1 MDNSLNILIAEDEYI
16 VLRGL
21 KETLIDLGHNVVG
34 EAMDGE
40 TFVKLALETDPD
52 LLIVDVNLPALSGIE
67 AIERIGKVKLV
78 PSIIVTGYSSEETV
92 KRANSAGVFNY
103 LVKPVDEK
111 ELKPAIEIAMG
122 RFKEFMLLKKE
133 LHAQEEALE
142 ARKLIERA
150 KGILMDRNGI
160 RESEAMKL
168 LQKISRDKNLKL
180 IVVAKEIIEADN
192 TLHYGM

>member
-21 KETLIDLGHNVVG
+21 KETLIGLGHNVIG

-40 TFVKLALETDPD
+40 TFVKLALEKDPD
-52 LLIVDVNLPALSGIE
+52 LLIVDINLPALSGIE

-122 RFKEFMLLKKE
+122 RFKEFVLLKKE
-133 LHAQEEALE
+133 LQEQGEALE

-160 RESEAMKL
+160 KESEAMKL

-180 IVVAKEIIEADN
+180 VVVAREIIEADN

>member
-21 KETLIDLGHNVVG
+21 KETLTDLGHNVIG

-40 TFVKLALETDPD
+40 TFVKLALEKDPD
-52 LLIVDVNLPALSGIE
+52 LLIVDINLPALSGIE

-122 RFKEFMLLKKE
+122 RFKEFVLLKKE
-133 LHAQEEALE
+133 LQEQGEALE

-160 RESEAMKL
+160 KESEAMKL

-180 IVVAKEIIEADN
+180 VVVAREIIEADN

>member
-21 KETLIDLGHNVVG
+21 KETLTDLGHNVIG

-40 TFVKLALETDPD
+40 TFVKLALEKDPD
-52 LLIVDVNLPALSGIE
+52 LLIVDINLPALSGIE

-133 LHAQEEALE
+133 LHEQEEALE

-160 RESEAMKL
+160 KESEAMKL

-180 IVVAKEIIEADN
+180 VVVAREIIEADN

>member
-21 KETLIDLGHNVVG
+21 KETLIGLGHKVIG

-111 ELKPAIEIAMG
+111 ELHE
-122 RFKEFMLLKKE
+122 
-133 LHAQEEALE
+133 QEESLE

-160 RESEAMKL
+160 KESEAMKL
-168 LQKISRDKNLKL
+168 LQKISRDRNLKL
-180 IVVAKEIIEADN
+180 VVVAKEIIEADN

>member
-21 KETLIDLGHNVVG
+21 KETLTDLGHNVIG

-40 TFVKLALETDPD
+40 TFVKLALEKDPD

-67 AIERIGKVKLV
+67 AIERIAKVKLV

-122 RFKEFMLLKKE
+122 RFKEFVLLKKE
-133 LHAQEEALE
+133 LQEQGEALE

-160 RESEAMKL
+160 KESEAMKL

-180 IVVAKEIIEADN
+180 VVVAREIIEADN

>member
-21 KETLIDLGHNVVG
+21 KETLIGLGHKVIG

-122 RFKEFMLLKKE
+122 RFKEFVLLKKE
-133 LHAQEEALE
+133 LHEQEEALE

-160 RESEAMKL
+160 KESEAMKL
-168 LQKISRDKNLKL
+168 LQKISRDRNLKL
-180 IVVAKEIIEADN
+180 VVVAKEIIEADN

>member
-21 KETLIDLGHNVVG
+21 KETLTDLGHNVIG

-40 TFVKLALETDPD
+40 TFVKLALEKDPD

-67 AIERIGKVKLV
+67 AIERIAKVKLV

-92 KRANSAGVFNY
+92 KRANSVGVFNY

-111 ELKPAIEIAMG
+111 ELKPAIDIAMG
-122 RFKEFMLLKKE
+122 RFKEFALLKKE
-133 LHAQEEALE
+133 LHEQEEALE

-160 RESEAMKL
+160 KESEAMKL

-180 IVVAKEIIEADN
+180 VVVAREIIEADN

>member
-21 KETLIDLGHNVVG
+21 KETLTDLGHNVIG

-40 TFVKLALETDPD
+40 TFVKLALEKDPD

-122 RFKEFMLLKKE
+122 RFKEFVLLKKE
-133 LHAQEEALE
+133 LQEQGEALE

-160 RESEAMKL
+160 KESEAMKL

-180 IVVAKEIIEADN
+180 VVVAREIIEADN